1 MKLELSKTEDV
12 MMKVMVVK
20 LCSLKLIDSQT
31 EELPVFPLFC
41 LPWLDWMLKNELLES
56 NGKVL
61 PLNQARTFIFS

>member
-31 EELPVFPLFC
+31 EKKMPIFPLFC
-41 LPWLDWMLKNELLES
+41 LLWWDGMLKNELLE
-56 NGKVL
+56 
-61 PLNQARTFIFS
+61 